1 MQNQMI
7 QEALMMALCF
17 VLSSSGGG
25 DKAQGDGPGGSSGKT
40 NELDTVV
47 NSSASSGGVGI
58 LKNLG
63 V

>member
-1 MQNQMI
+1 
-7 QEALMMALCF
+7 MMALCF